1 MRAGRGPLLPNLW
14 RWRGLAEAALARD
27 DRAGR
32 AAAQLAEAGWPTEHL
47 AALDLLLYLCAD
59 DRAAVEQMLA
69 ALPAD
74 EAGRSGVRLL
84 RATCAARG
92 LRLAEALEDLPQI
105 VNLARHEANEHLLA
119 WALSGHAM
127 AAALAGRR
135 VESYERLSEAIDVAR
150 ALGHDTLLALG
161 LCNLGFLYGQDGRP
175 EPYAQR
181 SREALAIFQS
191 LRDVQGATFCL
202 ANLGGA
208 LVELGALDEAAER
221 LHAGRRQARANGW
234 RKIEG
239 ICLAGLGALACS
251 RGHPA
256 IGVLRYEASEAVL
269 REVGE
274 LHGICRQRLLL
285 SERLLDLGWAQAAE
299 SHAKAARA
307 MAAERGLTGLELA
320 ALGVLADVHAATGD
334 FEAAYR
340 AMKRLGAAQ
349 GAEVEARIA
358 AAQAD
363 GARLE
368 AERAARRRAAI
379 EWERNEALELKNRE
393 LAAALSVQR
402 ALRDELERASRTDP
416 LTQLANRRA
425 LDDALHRTL
434 LQAARWERPT
444 SLVLLDADHFKAV
457 NDTFGHPVGD
467 EVLVE
472 LGRRGVLRVVARHG
486 RGGGP

>member
-32 AAAQLAEAGWPTEHL
+32 AAAQLAEAGWPTEHP

-175 EPYAQR
+175 EPFAQR

-221 LHAGRRQARANGW
+221 LHAGRR
-234 RKIEG
+234 
-239 ICLAGLGALACS
+239 
-251 RGHPA
+251 
-256 IGVLRYEASEAVL
+256 
-269 REVGE
+269 
-274 LHGICRQRLLL
+274 
-285 SERLLDLGWAQAAE
+285 
-299 SHAKAARA
+299 
-307 MAAERGLTGLELA
+307 
-320 ALGVLADVHAATGD
+320 
-334 FEAAYR
+334 
-340 AMKRLGAAQ
+340 
-349 GAEVEARIA
+349 
-358 AAQAD
+358 
-363 GARLE
+363 
-368 AERAARRRAAI
+368 
-379 EWERNEALELKNRE
+379 
-393 LAAALSVQR
+393 
-402 ALRDELERASRTDP
+402 
-416 LTQLANRRA
+416 
-425 LDDALHRTL
+425 
-434 LQAARWERPT
+434 
-444 SLVLLDADHFKAV
+444 
-457 NDTFGHPVGD
+457 
-467 EVLVE
+467 
-472 LGRRGVLRVVARHG
+472 
-486 RGGGP
+486 